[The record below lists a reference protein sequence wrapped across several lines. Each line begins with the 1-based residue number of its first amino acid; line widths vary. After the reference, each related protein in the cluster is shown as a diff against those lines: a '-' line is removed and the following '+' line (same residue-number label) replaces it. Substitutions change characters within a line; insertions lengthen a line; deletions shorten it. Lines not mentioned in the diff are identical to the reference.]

1 MLVKETIDDDYLDSY
16 YYYGTGYY
24 MMHNAIDTGI
34 QTANANSDSSGFGGI
49 GGGSGG
55 GGGGAF

>member
-1 MLVKETIDDDYLDSY
+1 
-16 YYYGTGYY
+16 
-24 MMHNAIDTGI
+24 MHTAIDTGI
-34 QTANANSDSSGFGGI
+34 QTANANTDSSGFGDI